1 MIPRVSCEEKK
12 KREDWDDRMSKVL
25 SIELGYS
32 LTRVCEVD
40 YKTKKPK
47 VYANFEF
54 RTPANALEDGFVKL
68 PEELGNA
75 LRHAIDQHGVKTK
88 QVVYSISS
96 AKIASRDTTLPYVKE
111 NKLDELVHA
120 SANDV
125 FPVDISNCKVTHQI
139 LETQEDGEGNKKY
152 HVALYAAPNDLLE
165 SYYTMSS
172 IAGLQIVALDY
183 SSNSFAAATKG
194 VFVNGTYL
202 AIKVDDRSSLVSV
215 IRDGVVALQRTV
227 PYGGDSAIDTIIELE
242 EQESGDRVTYE
253 KALGLLQ
260 MRSCIRSNI
269 DASVEDEEDGGDER
283 IKQFRMSVAES
294 FGMFNS
300 SIVRVIDYYNSRNSD
315 APIESVYITGYAES
329 FLGLRKL
336 MSNELGLKVEKLS
349 DRSSEIFSG
358 LAEGGAYINCIGA
371 AIEPMDFIPD
381 VHSDRKKGRVRKL
394 GHTGAK
400 GKPIAGE
407 AVEKDWTLPA
417 VLFCVLCL
425 AAAAAI
431 AALTLLPY
439 QAEEKKNKQLTQ
451 RQTEL
456 APVQDI
462 YWKKIYSDKYVE
474 QTKNMYYTTR
484 NQNDNL
490 LNFMTELEN
499 TLPNTVNVVSF
510 SSTDEE
516 MTINLMVD
524 SKEAAAKTIQDIRKF
539 DTVAYVT
546 VAGITEE
553 INDMGGSV
561 VTFTLEITY
570 EPVNL
575 ENETFEVN
583 DRATLKPLT
592 DSTEEN
598 SAPADDSTPLE
609 TEETQEEVQQE
620 EVQEESEVTE

>member
-1 MIPRVSCEEKK
+1 
-12 KREDWDDRMSKVL
+12 MSKVL

-47 VYANFEF
+47 VYSNFEF
-54 RTPANALEDGFVKL
+54 RTPANSLEDGFIKL

-75 LRHAIDQHGVKTK
+75 LRQALDSHGVKTK

-183 SSNSFAAATKG
+183 SSNSFAVATKG
-194 VFVNGTYL
+194 VFINGTYL
-202 AIKVDDRSSLVSV
+202 AIKVDERSSLVSV

-260 MRSCIRSNI
+260 MRSCIRSTI
-269 DASVEDEEDGGDER
+269 DANAVDDEDGGDDR

-315 APIESVYITGYAES
+315 APIEAVYITGYAES
-329 FLGLRKL
+329 FLGLRQL
-336 MSNELGLKVEKLS
+336 MFNELGLKVEKLS
-349 DRSSEIFSG
+349 DRSAEIFSG

-381 VHSDRKKGRVRKL
+381 IHSDRKKGRVRKL

-400 GKPIAGE
+400 GKPVAGS
-407 AVEKDWTLPA
+407 AVEKDWTIPA
-417 VLFCVLCL
+417 LLFSVVCL

-431 AALTLLPY
+431 AAMTLLPY
-439 QAEEKKNKQLTQ
+439 QAEEKKNKQL
-451 RQTEL
+451 RQKESEL
-456 APVQDI
+456 EPVQEI
-462 YWKKIYSDKYVE
+462 YWNKIYSDKYLE
-474 QTKNMYYTTR
+474 QTKSMYFSTR

-490 LNFMTELEN
+490 LNFITELEQK
-499 TLPNTVNVVSF
+499 LPRTVNVLSF
-510 SSTDEE
+510 SSSDTDLS
-516 MTINLMVD
+516 INLEVD
-524 SKEAAAKTIQDIRKF
+524 SKDAAAKTIQDVRKF
-539 DTVAYVT
+539 STVESLSV
-546 VAGITEE
+546 GSITEE
-553 INDMGGSV
+553 FNELGGSIV
-561 VTFTLEITY
+561 RFTLAIKY
-570 EPVNL
+570 APL
-575 ENETFEVN
+575 DFENETFEVVE
-583 DRATLKPLT
+583 RSPITPLT
-592 DSTEEN
+592 DNAALNEEMPEEN
-598 SAPADDSTPLE
+598 PPEEEVPAEE
-609 TEETQEEVQQE
+609 TEEAEVAE
-620 EVQEESEVTE
+620 

>member
-1 MIPRVSCEEKK
+1 
-12 KREDWDDRMSKVL
+12 MSKVL

-54 RTPANALEDGFVKL
+54 RTPANALEDGFIKL

-75 LRHAIDQHGVKTK
+75 LRQAIDQHGIKTK
-88 QVVYSISS
+88 QAVYTISS

-172 IAGLQIVALDY
+172 IAGLQISALDY
-183 SSNSFAAATKG
+183 ASNSFAVATKG
-194 VFVNGTYL
+194 VFVNGTFL

-227 PYGGDSAIDTIIELE
+227 PYGGDSAIDTIVELE
-242 EQESGDRVTYE
+242 EQESGDRVSYE

-260 MRSCIRSNI
+260 MRSCIRSSI
-269 DASVEDEEDGGDER
+269 DPSVEDDEDGGDER
-283 IKQFRMSVAES
+283 IRHFRMSVAES

-315 APIESVYITGYAES
+315 TPIEAVYITGYAES
-329 FLGLRKL
+329 FLGLRQL

-358 LAEGGAYINCIGA
+358 LAEGGPYINCIGA

-381 VHSDRKKGRVRKL
+381 IHSDRKKGRVRKL

-400 GKPIAGE
+400 GKPVTGE
-407 AVEKDWTLPA
+407 AVEKDWTIPA
-417 VLFCVLCL
+417 VLFCLVCL
-425 AAAAAI
+425 IAAGAV

-439 QAEEKKNKQLTQ
+439 QEAERKNKQLRQ
-451 RQTEL
+451 REAEL
-456 APVQDI
+456 APVQEI
-462 YWKKIYSDKYVE
+462 YWNKVYSDKYLE
-474 QTKNMYYTTR
+474 QTREMYYKTK

-490 LNFMTELEN
+490 LNFLEELEN
-499 TLPNTVNVVSF
+499 TLPRTVNVSSF
-510 SSTDEE
+510 SSNDTNC
-516 MTINLMVD
+516 TINLQVD

-539 DTVAYVT
+539 DTVAVVT
-546 VAGITEE
+546 VGGISEE
-553 INDMGGSV
+553 INELGGSI
-561 VTFTLEITY
+561 VTFTLNITY
-570 EPVNL
+570 EPVNN
-575 ENETFEVN
+575 ENENFEVN
-583 DRATLKPLT
+583 GRSVVTPLT
-592 DSTEEN
+592 SDSEQADEDQPGVEEATEDNAGQEG
-598 SAPADDSTPLE
+598 S
-609 TEETQEEVQQE
+609 EEGEVAE
-620 EVQEESEVTE
+620 